1 MRDPANKEN
10 IAYIRSGFVLTKE
23 QTETVYELAKMP
35 IDIDEELL
43 DRLNSIGCTSFLLG
57 GGQMANMTVTMVG
70 SLSKNIIFLD
80 IDGVLNG
87 YNKWNLLGWKIVC
100 LTKSKRLK
108 CWYTKLTNP
117 YGVHERKVK
126 RLAKIVRATNAKV
139 VMSSS
144 WRFGWWNTPYEK
156 QSKNQKKLTDLLNK
170 YNIEVID
177 ITPDSPD
184 GRRDKEIM
192 EWLAKHEDMVRRFVI
207 LDDERYDL
215 ECFVDSH
222 LVQTSLVDKG
232 EMIMGYDRED
242 TGLKNKHVKK
252 AIEILRK

>member
-1 MRDPANKEN
+1 MK
-10 IAYIRSGFVLTKE
+10 
-23 QTETVYELAKMP
+23 
-35 IDIDEELL
+35 EELMFTWAFPPL
-43 DRLNSIGCTSFLLG
+43 
-57 GGQMANMTVTMVG
+57 
-70 SLSKNIIFLD
+70 KNIIFLD

-87 YNKWNLLGWKIVC
+87 YNRWNLLGWKLVF
-100 LTKSKRLK
+100 LTKNARLK
-108 CWYTKLTNP
+108 FLYAKLTNP
-117 YGVHERKVK
+117 FGVHKSKVR

-156 QSKNQKKLTDLLNK
+156 QFEDQKKLTDLLNK

-177 ITPDSPD
+177 ITPRSSD
-184 GRRDKEIM
+184 GRRDKEIK
-192 EWLAKHEDMVRRFVI
+192 EWLKKNEDIVQRFVI

-215 ECFVDSH
+215 ECFVDTH
-222 LVQTSLVDKG
+222 LVQTSSVGKG

-252 AIEILRK
+252 AIEILRR

>member
-1 MRDPANKEN
+1 MAE
-10 IAYIRSGFVLTKE
+10 SMMF
-23 QTETVYELAKMP
+23 TV
-35 IDIDEELL
+35 
-43 DRLNSIGCTSFLLG
+43 
-57 GGQMANMTVTMVG
+57 VG
-70 SLSKNIIFLD
+70 DSSKNIIFLD

-108 CWYTKLTNP
+108 HWYIKFTDP
-117 YGVHERKVK
+117 FGVHKRKVK

-156 QSKNQKKLTDLLNK
+156 QFEDQKRLTDLLNK
-170 YNIEVID
+170 YDIDVID
-177 ITPDSPD
+177 ITPRSPD
-184 GRRDKEIM
+184 GRRDKEIT
-192 EWLAKHEDMVRRFVI
+192 EWLTSHKDMVLRFVI

-215 ECFVDSH
+215 ECFVGSH
-222 LVQTSLVDKG
+222 LVQTSSVGKG
-232 EMIMGYDRED
+232 QMIMGHARED
-242 TGLKNKHVKK
+242 TGLKNKHVKQ